1 EKPPVQRTARD
12 QRDEPDR
19 RTWSRDPQQRNVER
33 AVKPRVDIDDELD
46 DSAAG
51 DDEDSD
57 QMIVIRRQGPRW

>member
-1 EKPPVQRTARD
+1 
-12 QRDEPDR
+12 
-19 RTWSRDPQQRNVER
+19 
-33 AVKPRVDIDDELD
+33 VKPRVDIDDELD